1 MFTRLKPAA
10 LAGLLLLGACQHG
23 QMSDETKCA
32 IGGIGGAVIGGLI
45 GAKLGGKG
53 DGRVVGAALGAGAG
67 GMLGCQFVMMLSKR
81 EREDIDRS
89 TRQALASTPPEQ
101 NASIAWRSPET
112 AANGTIRVAPAQP
125 AAALPE
131 AREAISAN
139 KLPADTVC
147 RPVRADVAAG
157 AQTASDG
164 TLYCRT
170 AAGDWT
176 PVAKQATG

>member
-1 MFTRLKPAA
+1 MDLRAPAVAMAA
-10 LAGLLLLGACQHG
+10 LMFLAACQHG

-32 IGGIGGAVIGGLI
+32 IGGIGGAVLGGLI

-89 TRQALASTPPEQ
+89 TRQALASAPTDR
-101 NASIAWRSPET
+101 NDSISWRSPET
-112 AANGTIRVAPAQP
+112 AASGTINMAPSQP
-125 AAALPE
+125 ASALPE
-131 AREAISAN
+131 AREAVSAN
-139 KLPADTVC
+139 KLPANAIC
-147 RPVRADVAAG
+147 RQVRTDVQAG

-164 TLYCRT
+164 TLYCRS
-170 AAGDWT
+170 AQGDWL

>member
-1 MFTRLKPAA
+1 MTPRSLSVILAA
-10 LAGLLLLGACQHG
+10 LLLAGCQHG
-23 QMSDETKCA
+23 QMSDEAKCA

-89 TRQALASTPPEQ
+89 TQQALASTPADR
-101 NASIAWRSPET
+101 NTSIAWRSPES
-112 AANGTIRVAPAQP
+112 AANGTINVAPAQP
-125 AAALPE
+125 ASTVPE
-131 AREAISAN
+131 AREAVSAN

-147 RPVRADVAAG
+147 RKVRADVTAG

-170 AAGDWT
+170 AQGDWL